1 MKQYPDVYYTLN
13 ELADLSGYDR
23 KGFKDRLIRVCEMYS
38 IPIEEFKIYPDEK
51 DSGYLFTPNVA
62 EFVLILVKN
71 IDKHPLYAR
80 NAKVENITATSVA
93 DFFSGI
99 LEVVLCQDLV
109 QVKMRNF
116 SPF

>member
-1 MKQYPDVYYTLN
+1 
-13 ELADLSGYDR
+13 
-23 KGFKDRLIRVCEMYS
+23 MYS

-99 LEVVLCQDLV
+99 LEDVDNSVSE
-109 QVKMRNF
+109 QVKKILYCRD
-116 SPF
+116 SHHAAQRTLVLEYK

>member
-51 DSGYLFTPNVA
+51 IVDISLHLMLQSLF
-62 EFVLILVKN
+62 
-71 IDKHPLYAR
+71 
-80 NAKVENITATSVA
+80 
-93 DFFSGI
+93 
-99 LEVVLCQDLV
+99 
-109 QVKMRNF
+109 
-116 SPF
+116 